1 MEADSKHVHGYN
13 DSSNTTNRTN
23 ETLIMRDVLS
33 IDLADYEPSKK
44 EKRMKD
50 QQNDEFRLS
59 GPSQKSP
66 AARDVGSSALS
77 ATPN

>member
-1 MEADSKHVHGYN
+1 MNG
-13 DSSNTTNRTN
+13 
-23 ETLIMRDVLS
+23 
-33 IDLADYEPSKK
+33 
-44 EKRMKD
+44 

-77 ATPN
+77 ATPQLERGIQASFVPGVIGRLSTEHLKKPCHG